1 MKKILTIVFSS
12 SLFLTAQNLD
22 TSLTLL
28 HSSENII
35 RFADHLFCEKDYLRA
50 SLEYLRIDERKR
62 DELTTLKLGLS
73 YSSLGEYSLASMIFE
88 KINRNSS
95 CYDYAQLEMLK
106 IHFLQNVFSMPKEY
120 TYNDC
125 ALNPLIK
132 NVSKKLYNIS
142 SLKDTETIPALDEFL
157 APFDEGERNDLKKFY
172 YSKLNP
178 DYKLP
183 IKAALFSAVIPG
195 LGKIYT
201 DEIGDGIYAFLLTGL
216 FAFLSYDNF
225 KAEHYFRA
233 WLFAGLSAGF
243 YAGNVYGSYAS
254 AQIYNARIKYEFNF
268 NLDSLLKSKNYFI
281 PQYKLCD

>member
-1 MKKILTIVFSS
+1 MKKIFTIVFSC
-12 SLFLTAQNLD
+12 SLLLAAQNPD
-22 TSLTLL
+22 TSSTLL

-62 DELTTLKLGLS
+62 DELTNLKLGLS

-88 KINRNSS
+88 NINKNSS
-95 CYDYAQLEMLK
+95 CYDYAKLEMLK
-106 IHFLQNVFSMPKEY
+106 IHFLQNEFSMLKEY
-120 TYNDC
+120 AYDV
-125 ALNPLIK
+125 NPLIK
-132 NVSKKLYNIS
+132 NVSKKLYNFAF
-142 SLKDTETIPALDEFL
+142 LKDRESIPTLEEFL
-157 APFDEGERNDLKKFY
+157 APFDESERNDLKKIY
-172 YSKLNP
+172 YSKLKP
-178 DYKLP
+178 DYKSP

-195 LGKIYT
+195 SGKVYT
-201 DEIGDGIYAFLLTGL
+201 EEIGDGIYAFLLSGL
-216 FAFLSYDNF
+216 FAFLAYDNF
-225 KAEHYFRA
+225 RAQHDFRA

-268 NLDSLLKSKNYFI
+268 NLDSLLESKNYFI